1 MATEILLVE
10 DDDDDALLIGSALK
24 DVEFDGRMRRARSI
38 AEIEAIGSDVDVA
51 LLDLMLPD
59 ASGFQGMRQLRERF
73 PALPIVVLTGHD
85 DRDLARRAI
94 REGAQD
100 YIPKGELTGHL
111 LSRVIRYSIER
122 QHELDLERELLEQT
136 LGGAVSVLS
145 EVLSLTS
152 PAAFGRGVQLQR
164 VVQSVVEHLPVEDGW
179 QIQLAAVLSQ
189 LGCIGL
195 PDDLLERA
203 SNGRL
208 TERDSESWSDHPRIG
223 RELIQRIPRLLE
235 VAEIVGYQHV
245 GLSSPQAKALRNEGQ
260 ELPLGARVLK
270 VVVDWDDLLR
280 AGMGEK
286 PAMADLRSRAGDY
299 DTRVLAALERA
310 LEERTL
316 FVRIEVSIEELR
328 PGMIVDRAIELSD
341 STLLV
346 PRGFEVTHA
355 LLARIRAFRT
365 RLPDDASVQVLAPPS
380 ATLGA
385 RSQPAA

>member
-1 MATEILLVE
+1 MGTQILLVE
-10 DDDDDALLIGSALK
+10 DDDDDALLIGAALR
-24 DVEFDGRMRRARSI
+24 DVEFDAHISRARSI
-38 AEIEAIGSDVDVA
+38 AEVEAAGSDANVA

-59 ASGFQGMRQLRERF
+59 ASGFEGVRALRETF

-85 DRDLARRAI
+85 DGAVALRAI
-94 REGAQD
+94 HEGAQD

-122 QHELDLERELLEQT
+122 QRELDFERELLEQT

-152 PAAFGRGVQLQR
+152 PAAFGRGMQLQR
-164 VVQSVVEHLPVEDGW
+164 VVQTVVEQLPVEDGW
-179 QIQLAAVLSQ
+179 QIQLAAMLSQ

-203 SNGRL
+203 SDGRM
-208 TERDSESWSDHPRIG
+208 TERDSEAWGEHPQIG
-223 RELIQRIPRLLE
+223 RELIQRIPRLKE

-245 GLSSPQAKALRNEGQ
+245 GLTSPRAAALRNDGRD
-260 ELPLGARVLK
+260 LPLGARILK
-270 VVVDWDDLLR
+270 VVVDWDELLR
-280 AGMGEK
+280 VGLGEK
-286 PAMADLRSRAGDY
+286 RALADLHSRGSDY
-299 DTRVLAALERA
+299 DTLVLAALERA

-316 FVRIEVSIEELR
+316 FTRVELAVEELK
-328 PGMIVDRAIELSD
+328 PGMIVDRPVELSD

-346 PRGFEVTHA
+346 PPGLEVTHA

-365 RLPDDASVQVLAPPS
+365 RLPNDASVHVLAPPS
-380 ATLGA
+380 TTL
-385 RSQPAA
+385 AAGSPRAG